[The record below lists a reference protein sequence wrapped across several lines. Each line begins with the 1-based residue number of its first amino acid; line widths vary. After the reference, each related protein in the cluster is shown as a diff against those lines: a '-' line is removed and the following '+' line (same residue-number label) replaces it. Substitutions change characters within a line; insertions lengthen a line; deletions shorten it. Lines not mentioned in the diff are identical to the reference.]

1 MKKLYRSEENRMLA
15 GICGGLGDYLNIDPT
30 ILRIALVALMFATG
44 FFPILLAY
52 VLGVA
57 IVPTKSEIK

>member
-1 MKKLYRSEENRMLA
+1 MLA
-15 GICGGLGDYLNIDPT
+15 GICGGLGDYLHIDPT

>member
-44 FFPILLAY
+44 FLPILLAY